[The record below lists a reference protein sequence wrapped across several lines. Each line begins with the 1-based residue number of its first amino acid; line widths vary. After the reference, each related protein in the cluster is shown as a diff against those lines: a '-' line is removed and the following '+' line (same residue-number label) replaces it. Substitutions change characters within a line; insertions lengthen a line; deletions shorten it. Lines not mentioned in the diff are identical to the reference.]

1 MNKGKKALALF
12 LTAVMAMSALSGC
25 GDNGGS
31 SAAGSSTPAS
41 SASTA
46 AGDSNEPVTLTIGI
60 KIDPLVEDYET
71 NYFTQMMEEENNV
84 NLEFFTFP
92 SDKDGFKSKL
102 SLMISSNTT
111 LPDIIDTEDLGE
123 SEVAEYGSKGIF
135 VPINEYL
142 DNPELAKYFSQINDT
157 DREFMYSTSKSPDGN
172 IYGLTEYSP
181 WPWNCGAF
189 RMWYN
194 QDWLTTLGLD
204 VPSTTDEFYEVL
216 KAEVN
221 GNPNGNGI
229 NDEIGLVGAKDGWAL
244 DVIAFVM
251 NAFVYTNP
259 YKNYWVVEN
268 GKVSPAYTTDGWKQG
283 LEFLH
288 KLSDEGLLSPLSYT
302 QDQTQLK
309 ALIQKE
315 GGVAGFVPA
324 GSYSTFAA
332 GTALKFDEMQLLPP
346 LTGPEGQCNV
356 AYSADLPFQVWF
368 ITKDCKDVEKAFTL
382 GNWFYSEKASMVSRF
397 GEEGVDYFTDAE
409 GCAKWESYGGADTP
423 VTFYPDKTFWGSL
436 QSKNWG
442 DKNPRY
448 RSVENMLKEGR
459 LEISSIPAEGERWN
473 AIPEF
478 TPNFVK
484 YYASKF
490 PSEFISKLPYTTE
503 ETEAI
508 SVSSTDIQNHFKEM
522 TTAFIMGTRSLDEWD
537 NYITELNNMG
547 LENYTAVAQAAYDR
561 SK

>member
-31 SAAGSSTPAS
+31 SATGSNTPAS
-41 SASTA
+41 NASTA

-157 DREFMYSTSKSPDGN
+157 DREFMYTNSKSPDGN
-172 IYGLTEYSP
+172 IYCLTEYVP
-181 WPWNCGAF
+181 WDWNCGAF

-229 NDEIGLVGAKDGWAL
+229 NDEIGLVGAKDGWTL
-244 DVIAFVM
+244 DVVAFIM
-251 NAFVYTNP
+251 NAFVYTSP
-259 YKNYWVVEN
+259 YKGYWVVEN
-268 GKVSPAYTTDGWKQG
+268 GKVSPAYTSDGWRQG

-288 KLSDEGLLSPLSYT
+288 KLSDEGLLSPLSFT

-315 GGVAGFVPA
+315 GGVAGFVPS
-324 GSYSTFAA
+324 GSYGTFAA
-332 GTALKFDEMQLLPP
+332 GTALKYDEMQLLPP

-382 GNWFYSEKASMVSRF
+382 GDWFYSEKASMVSRF
-397 GEEGVDYFTDAE
+397 GEEGVDWFIDAE
-409 GCAKWESYGGADTP
+409 GCKEYLSYGGDP
-423 VTFYPDKTFWGSL
+423 VSYYTDVNFWGNL
-436 QSKNWG
+436 QNKNWQ
-442 DKNPRY
+442 DRNPKY
-448 RSVENMLKEGR
+448 RGLDLSLTEAYAK
-459 LEISSIPAEGERWN
+459 ISDLPAEGERWST
-473 AIPEF
+473 IPDF
-478 TPNFVK
+478 NPDFVES
-484 YYASKF
+484 YAPHF
-490 PSEFISKLPYTTE
+490 PTEFISKLPYTTE

-547 LENYTAVAQAAYDR
+547 LENYVAVTQAAYDR

>member
-92 SDKDGFKSKL
+92 SDTDGFKSKL

-142 DNPELAKYFSQINDT
+142 DNPELAVNFHKIGDK
-157 DREFMYSTSKSPDGN
+157 DREFMYTNSKSPDGN
-172 IYGLTEYSP
+172 IYCLTEYVP
-181 WPWNCGAF
+181 WDWNCGAF

-229 NDEIGLVGAKDGWAL
+229 NDEIGLVGAKDGWR
-244 DVIAFVM
+244 
-251 NAFVYTNP
+251 
-259 YKNYWVVEN
+259 
-268 GKVSPAYTTDGWKQG
+268 QG

-288 KLSDEGLLSPLSYT
+288 KLSDEGLLSPLSFT
-302 QDQTQLK
+302 QDQSQLK

-368 ITKDCKDVEKAFTL
+368 ITKDCKNVEKAFTL
-382 GNWFYSEKASMVSRF
+382 GDWFYDENASMVSRF

-478 TPNFVK
+478 IPNFVK

-547 LENYTAVAQAAYDR
+547 LENYVAVTQAAYDR